1 MRRPSSL
8 FNSSSCD
15 QKITTTI
22 SPTAILDSSSLFR
35 AVMGRTG
42 ISPAVLLERA
52 IANGYIQGAHQEEDS
67 KRDNTKYVKKTL
79 RDQDIALR
87 RYEK

>member
-1 MRRPSSL
+1 
-8 FNSSSCD
+8 
-15 QKITTTI
+15 
-22 SPTAILDSSSLFR
+22 
-35 AVMGRTG
+35 MGRNHV
-42 ISPAVLLERA
+42 SPVELLKKA
-52 IANGYIQGAHQEEDS
+52 TTNGYKQGAHQEEDS

>member
-8 FNSSSCD
+8 SNSSSCD
-15 QKITTTI
+15 QKITTII
-22 SPTAILDSSSLFR
+22 SPAVILDSSLLR
-35 AVMGRTG
+35 VVMGRTG
-42 ISPAVLLERA
+42 ISPAALRA
-52 IANGYIQGAHQEEDS
+52 IANGHMQGAHQEEDS

-87 RYEK
+87 K

>member
-1 MRRPSSL
+1 MG
-8 FNSSSCD
+8 
-15 QKITTTI
+15 QK
-22 SPTAILDSSSLFR
+22 D
-35 AVMGRTG
+35 V
-42 ISPAVLLERA
+42 SPASLLERA
-52 IANGYIQGAHQEEDS
+52 IANGYEQGAHQEEDS

>member
-1 MRRPSSL
+1 
-8 FNSSSCD
+8 
-15 QKITTTI
+15 
-22 SPTAILDSSSLFR
+22 
-35 AVMGRTG
+35 MGRNN
-42 ISPAVLLERA
+42 ISPAELLERA
-52 IANGYIQGAHQEEDS
+52 TANGYKQGAYQEEDS